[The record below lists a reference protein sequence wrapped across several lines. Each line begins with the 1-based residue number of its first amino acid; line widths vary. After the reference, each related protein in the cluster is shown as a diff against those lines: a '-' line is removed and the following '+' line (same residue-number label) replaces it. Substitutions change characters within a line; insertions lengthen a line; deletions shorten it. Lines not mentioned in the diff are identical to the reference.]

1 LRRIGVTAA
10 ALLLAVTGCTGSG
23 DPFAHV
29 CTGSDLRFIQDASI
43 DMAALGAWT
52 AEYQAGQA
60 KPEQVAEQAFTA
72 ARRVRGLEPKDPSLR
87 TAQQY
92 LDAMFSE
99 YGEAVTLQGKG
110 ENAGERMYRAYGL
123 ANFARDVMAQAQPAL
138 ASKGCDVTALL

>member
-23 DPFAHV
+23 DPSAHV

-43 DMAALGAWT
+43 DVAALGAWT

-123 ANFARDVMAQAQPAL
+123 ANFAREVMAQAQPAL
-138 ASKGCDVTALL
+138 TSKGCDVTALL